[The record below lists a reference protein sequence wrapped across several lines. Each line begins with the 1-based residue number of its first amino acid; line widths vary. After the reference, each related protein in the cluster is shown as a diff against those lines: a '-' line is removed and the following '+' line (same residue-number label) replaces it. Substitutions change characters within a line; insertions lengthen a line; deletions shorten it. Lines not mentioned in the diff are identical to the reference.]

1 MGGGQREEE
10 GRLRQGGQE
19 IAGAEGDAGAAAAA
33 NRQPNE
39 KSRPAMNRAVNAGC
53 GRLVSASPGFSSSM
67 PLPNRPPQQSAREIV
82 KSAPKKEGP
91 GGGCAPG
98 PSSPDPFLGG
108 FDSRPPL
115 L

>member
-67 PLPNRPPQQSAREIV
+67 PLPNRPPTTISQGNRKVGAQKGR
-82 KSAPKKEGP
+82 PRGRLCP
-91 GGGCAPG
+91 GA
-98 PSSPDPFLGG
+98 
-108 FDSRPPL
+108 
-115 L
+115 